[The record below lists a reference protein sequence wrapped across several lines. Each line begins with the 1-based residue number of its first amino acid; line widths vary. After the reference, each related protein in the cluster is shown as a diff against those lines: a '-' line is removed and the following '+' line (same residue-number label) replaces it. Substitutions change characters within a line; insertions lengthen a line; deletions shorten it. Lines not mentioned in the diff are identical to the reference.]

1 MTTFANIQT
10 QLPGPKAKAL
20 LDRRHEI
27 VPDAITYGVPT
38 FVESAKGALL
48 KDVDGNQFIDFAGAI
63 GTMNIGHCHED
74 IVAALHDQVD
84 RYIHTG
90 FNVMMYDPY
99 IEFAEKLA
107 KLAPGSFAKKVMFLN
122 SGAEAVENA
131 LKIARKFTKRQAI
144 VSFSGGFHGRTL
156 MGMSLTGK
164 IKPYKYEYGPF
175 APEVYRASFPYAYR
189 RPKEMSEEGY
199 TAFILEQLEAF
210 FLTEV
215 DPSLVA
221 AIIMEPVQGENGFII
236 PDQAFVQGVYDLCKK
251 YGILFVADE
260 IQTGFGRTGKY
271 FAVEHFG
278 IEPDLIAIS
287 KSMAA
292 GLPISGVIGRSEIMD
307 AAGAGELGGTYC
319 GSPLGCRAGLA
330 VLEVMEREQIN
341 DRAMAVGEKVM
352 ESFQEMYEQ
361 FSVIGDIRG
370 LGAMCAL
377 EFVKDRET
385 KEPDKELTELILKE
399 AQSRGLLALKA
410 GAYDNVIRLLMP
422 LVIPDD
428 QLSEGLDILSESIRI
443 VLSRK
448 AAITTGAK
456 TIQK

>member
-1 MTTFANIQT
+1 
-10 QLPGPKAKAL
+10 
-20 LDRRHEI
+20 
-27 VPDAITYGVPT
+27 
-38 FVESAKGALL
+38 
-48 KDVDGNQFIDFAGAI
+48 
-63 GTMNIGHCHED
+63 
-74 IVAALHDQVD
+74 
-84 RYIHTG
+84 
-90 FNVMMYDPY
+90 
-99 IEFAEKLA
+99 
-107 KLAPGSFAKKVMFLN
+107 
-122 SGAEAVENA
+122 
-131 LKIARKFTKRQAI
+131 
-144 VSFSGGFHGRTL
+144 
-156 MGMSLTGK
+156 
-164 IKPYKYEYGPF
+164 
-175 APEVYRASFPYAYR
+175 
-189 RPKEMSEEGY
+189 
-199 TAFILEQLEAF
+199 
-210 FLTEV
+210 
-215 DPSLVA
+215 
-221 AIIMEPVQGENGFII
+221 MEPVEGENCVII

-307 AAGAGELGGTYC
+307 AAGAGAVGGTYC

-385 KEPDKELTELILKE
+385 KEPDKELTEDRKSTRLNSSHVAISYAVFCLK
-399 AQSRGLLALKA
+399 KKK
-410 GAYDNVIRLLMP
+410 N
-422 LVIPDD
+422 
-428 QLSEGLDILSESIRI
+428 
-443 VLSRK
+443 RK
-448 AAITTGAK
+448 RYSTNDHEDEE
-456 TIQK
+456 